1 MAHADY
7 VSRAALVS
15 LAEEIGELLD
25 GAELA
30 PGLAPAEGREWV
42 PGRAAGRRASTPAG
56 GLNDA
61 TAADAGDTAETGR
74 QAELVE
80 TFAIWTLDA
89 RLLARGCDAAKKSNA
104 KKSAAKKSAAKKS
117 AAEAG
122 ALNALACATGHWHHQ
137 IKVGGRAAAFARSSG
152 SKLKLDSA
160 SLSGLFVSP
169 LARKIEEA
177 VVWIDGNEAAGGDDE
192 RDPVVRL
199 LVVPSY
205 QLHVFWLLDER
216 ENTSEV
222 VVVDA
227 PARFGAPARGG
238 RLIGEV
244 EFFEFLHRNRPI
256 HGLG

>member
-30 PGLAPAEGREWV
+30 A
-42 PGRAAGRRASTPAG
+42 GRASPPAG
-56 GLNDA
+56 ELVEAVAG
-61 TAADAGDTAETGR
+61 AGDGAVTGRR

-80 TFAIWTLDA
+80 TFAIWTLDV
-89 RLLARGCDAAKKSNA
+89 RLLARGGCGAAQKSGAKKSGA
-104 KKSAAKKSAAKKS
+104 KKPAA

-122 ALNALACATGHWHHQ
+122 ALNALASATGHWHHQ

-152 SKLKLDSA
+152 PKLKLDSA
-160 SLSGLFVSP
+160 SLSGLYVSP
-169 LARKIEEA
+169 LALKIEEA
-177 VVWIDGNEAAGGDDE
+177 VVWIDGNEAAGGDGG

-199 LVVPSY
+199 LIVPSY

-227 PARFGAPARGG
+227 PAGFDAPAQGG

-244 EFFEFLHRNRPI
+244 EFFEFLRRNTPI
-256 HGLG
+256 QGLG